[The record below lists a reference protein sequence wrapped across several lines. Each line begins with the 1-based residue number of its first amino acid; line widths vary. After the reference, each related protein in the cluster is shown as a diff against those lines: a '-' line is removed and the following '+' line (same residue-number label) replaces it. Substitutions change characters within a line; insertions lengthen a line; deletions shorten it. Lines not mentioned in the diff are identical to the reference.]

1 MKWRLILTFFSFGR
15 RNDPEMKKS
24 VKSKVEH
31 PRKLPPINFKG
42 NKKEFN
48 LNESLRGYR
57 SLKDDSARRE
67 TRNGDDGRAEP
78 INNRKASYQRLT
90 KEDDEE
96 IMDDVFGNSLERNS
110 KKSSKRRRR
119 RVNNSEDVQA

>member
-1 MKWRLILTFFSFGR
+1 
-15 RNDPEMKKS
+15 MKKS

-31 PRKLPPINFKG
+31 SRKLPPINFKG

-57 SLKDDSARRE
+57 SLKDDSARLE
-67 TRNGDDGRAEP
+67 TRNGGDGRAEP

-90 KEDDEE
+90 KENDEE
-96 IMDDVFGNSLERNS
+96 IVDDVFGDSLERNS